1 MELAIIKSFKHKGL
15 DDFFY
20 DGTKRGIQAEHATK
34 LEENLDLLD
43 AATVVEDMNFPGTNL
58 HPLHGNRQGEW
69 AAKVSGAWRITF
81 EFQDGDAFLVYCEN
95 YH

>member
-1 MELAIIKSFKHKGL
+1 VELAIIKSFKHKGL

-58 HPLHGNRQGEW
+58 HPLHGNRQGVW
-69 AAKVSGAWRITF
+69 AAKVSGA
-81 EFQDGDAFLVYCEN
+81 
-95 YH
+95 